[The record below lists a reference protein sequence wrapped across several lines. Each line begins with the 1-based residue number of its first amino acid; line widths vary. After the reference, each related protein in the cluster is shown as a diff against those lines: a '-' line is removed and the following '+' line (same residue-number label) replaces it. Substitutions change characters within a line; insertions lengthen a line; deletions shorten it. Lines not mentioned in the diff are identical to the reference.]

1 VPFPPICV
9 RSPPAN
15 IKSWLLLPLLL
26 LPPRGLAGWRKRGRE
41 GEEAEKVEGEEEE
54 EVKRVGWADRGW
66 LLLPGTTTKACTAQA
81 EQHRASAVS
90 CRRMLSAAPRRRS
103 AAAASMSG
111 GCCSPSSV
119 ALILRLSF
127 IVRCG
132 GGLREEGRG
141 I

>member
-1 VPFPPICV
+1 M
-9 RSPPAN
+9 
-15 IKSWLLLPLLL
+15 
-26 LPPRGLAGWRKRGRE
+26 
-41 GEEAEKVEGEEEE
+41 EGEEEE
-54 EVKRVGWADRGW
+54 EVKPVGWADRGW

-90 CRRMLSAAPRRRS
+90 CRRMLSPAPRGRRS
-103 AAAASMSG
+103 AAAAASMSG

-132 GGLREEGRG
+132 GGLRGKG
-141 I
+141 KGV